1 LKTGRTHEGEGLKAQ
16 YDETPYVDHVF
27 EQLDLSRLLGMSRL
41 FQLGPDAQRLDEVRV
56 LDLACASGKHLRQ
69 QAALYPGV
77 QFTGVDFSSSE
88 IEIGRKGIAESGAT
102 NVELI
107 KADLRD
113 FEVTPGDYDV
123 VICHGAFSWV
133 PDDVKDRIFEIS
145 RAALKRRG
153 VAVIAYLTY
162 PGWKQREAVR
172 ELLAF
177 RAHDIEKPRDRVR
190 ESALLLKFL
199 HAGYSSQPEN
209 SHAQSLKTVVEE
221 MQESSANVFLHDELG
236 SIHDPCYFMQF
247 AEWAGEWGMQY
258 LSEVDLGTMAL
269 EGLPEDSAAVLQE
282 LSPDF
287 LQTQQLIDF
296 VVNRSGRTSM
306 LVRQDA
312 PIAKVLDPGQLEG
325 LAFTTKLLP
334 TKIDQH
340 LTDGPQRFETITG
353 KPLVAEDTG
362 IAAIVRALNV
372 AGPQPVGFTDVVSI
386 GREAGVASEA
396 ITSALLELIGK
407 GFVDPRLPLD

>member
-1 LKTGRTHEGEGLKAQ
+1 MKTQDTCEGEGLKAQ

-27 EQLDLSRLLGMSRL
+27 EQLDLSRLLGMARL
-41 FQLGPDAQRLDEVRV
+41 FQLGPDAHHLDEVRV

-69 QAALYPGV
+69 QAALYPDV
-77 QFTGVDFSSSE
+77 QFTGVDFSSAE
-88 IEIGRKGIAESGAT
+88 IEIGQKAIVESGAT

-107 KADLRD
+107 NADLRE

-133 PDDVKDRIFEIS
+133 PDDVKERIFEVS
-145 RAALKRRG
+145 RTALKRHG

-177 RAHDIEKPRDRVR
+177 RAHEIENPRERVR
-190 ESALLLKFL
+190 ESALLLKLL

-209 SHAQSLKTVVEE
+209 CHAQSLKTVVEE
-221 MQESSANVFLHDELG
+221 MQKSSANVFLHDELG

-258 LSEVDLGTMAL
+258 LSEVDLGTMSL

-312 PIAKVLDPGQLEG
+312 PIAKALDPAQLQN
-325 LAFTTKLLP
+325 LTFTTSLLP
-334 TKIDQH
+334 TEIDQH
-340 LTDGPQRFETITG
+340 LIDGPWRFETITG
-353 KPLVAEDTG
+353 KPLVVRDSG
-362 IAAIVRALNV
+362 IAAIVHALNA
-372 AGPQPVGFTDVVSI
+372 AGPGPVSFGDVVSI
-386 GREAGVASEA
+386 GREAGLASDAVAQ
-396 ITSALLELIGK
+396 ALLGLIGK
-407 GFVDPRLPLD
+407 GFVDPRLSLD